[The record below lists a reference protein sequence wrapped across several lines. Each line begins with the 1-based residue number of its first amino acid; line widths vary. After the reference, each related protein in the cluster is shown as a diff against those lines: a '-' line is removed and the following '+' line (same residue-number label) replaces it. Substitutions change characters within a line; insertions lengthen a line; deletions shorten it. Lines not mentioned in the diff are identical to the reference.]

1 MAKRKLT
8 RGQAI
13 AAKCKDCAYD
23 PLAGGTWKQQTEG
36 CNAPTCPLYPY
47 RPRSAAGKVP
57 GENPIGPRK
66 QNGHFAPKQPQ
77 NAAKNEVTLFEG
89 GKHTPG
95 ETTPEN

>member
-1 MAKRKLT
+1 MT

-13 AAKCKDCAYD
+13 AAKCRDCSYD

-47 RPRSAAGKVP
+47 RPRSAAGKERAP
-57 GENPIGPRK
+57 GENPTGPRS
-66 QNGHFAPKQPQ
+66 QNGHFAPKRPQ
-77 NAAKNEVTLFEG
+77 NTVEIEVTLPEGG

-95 ETTPEN
+95 GTTPEN